1 MQSNKLKASIKQDD
15 GDNGASVP
23 QNPLMQQIAK
33 LTGDNID
40 RKKFDLFSILLNK
53 YARKFDSFI
62 QMINASSRFSGG
74 NPSKTIDKI
83 YTLSGSIV
91 ETLEDL
97 KADIEGDSL
106 EKILASILIEWSN
119 TYRIAKVNLIGI
131 ENFKHGVQELSVP
144 AIKASLDQLKKAMAT
159 MSESLD
165 AYSGYFKYAQN
176 RDESNLDPMVKQDYS
191 KLLNRLEDELYDIS
205 VITHMDFQTS
215 ADGMALIKEKM
226 QGAILRTCD
235 RLVTIIDPYIDPNS
249 QQFIKNNAKIYNLL
263 HDTSISAEAVIKLV
277 TRMKSK
283 EKLKFIIDRDLVKPL
298 TQVIWLLGHD

>member
-1 MQSNKLKASIKQDD
+1 MSYKKLKSAIKQEGDD
-15 GDNGASVP
+15 GASSVP

-40 RKKFDLFSILLNK
+40 RKKFDLYSTLMNK
-53 YARKFDSFI
+53 YARKFESFV
-62 QMINASSRFSGG
+62 QMINASSRFGGG

-83 YTLSGSIV
+83 YTISGSIV
-91 ETLEDL
+91 EALEDL

-106 EKILASILIEWSN
+106 DKILASILIEWSN
-119 TYRIAKVNLIGI
+119 TYRIAKVNLVGI
-131 ENFKHGVQELSVP
+131 ENFKHGVQNLSVP
-144 AIKASLDQLKKAMAT
+144 AIKASLDQLKKALASMV
-159 MSESLD
+159 ESLD

-176 RDESNLDPMVKQDYS
+176 RDESNVDPVVKQDYS
-191 KLLNRLEDELYDIS
+191 KLMSRLEDELYDIS

-226 QGAILRTCD
+226 QGAILRTAD

-249 QQFIKNNAKIYNLL
+249 QQFAKNNAKVYNLL
-263 HDTSISAEAVIKLV
+263 HDISISAEAIIKLT

-283 EKLKFIIDRDLVKPL
+283 EKLKFIIERDLVKPL